1 MEWLPIFL
9 RLRGHRC
16 LVAGGGSVA
25 LRKARQ
31 LLAAGASVTAVAPEF
46 AAGFEEAARGGR
58 LEMVRARFA
67 PTMLAGC
74 RLAIAAT
81 GDAAVNREV
90 AAAAGALGIPVNVVD
105 APELCS
111 YIAPAIVDR
120 DGVTI
125 AIGTD
130 GAAPILAREVRAR
143 IDAALPRGLG
153 RIAALVARWRATVRR
168 CIPSAAARRRFW
180 ENAVRGPAA
189 EAARRGERGRAAALM
204 ERALERAAAGDLRP
218 EGEVWL
224 VGAGPG
230 DPELLTLAALRLMN
244 ECDVVLHDSLVAPE
258 ILAMVRRDAERID
271 VGKRCGAHRTAQ
283 DEINRL
289 MVAQAR
295 AGRRVLRLK
304 GGDPLV
310 FGRAAE
316 ELEALARAGIAYR
329 IVPGITAAAGCAA
342 EARIPLT
349 HRESAHSCILA
360 TGHTADG
367 RPDWARLAA
376 AGQTLVFY
384 MPLGSL
390 GSICAELAGH
400 GLDAATPAA
409 IVSRGTLPDS
419 RIVVGT
425 LATLPA
431 LAERERPRAPAVV
444 IVGAAVRMRARLEQL
459 AQQASERAAELC
471 GRPPTPDGPLEHPP
485 VAVNL

>member
-168 CIPSAAARRRFW
+168 CIPSAAARRRFC
-180 ENAVRGPAA
+180 
-189 EAARRGERGRAAALM
+189 
-204 ERALERAAAGDLRP
+204 
-218 EGEVWL
+218 
-224 VGAGPG
+224 
-230 DPELLTLAALRLMN
+230 TTT
-244 ECDVVLHDSLVAPE
+244 
-258 ILAMVRRDAERID
+258 I
-271 VGKRCGAHRTAQ
+271 
-283 DEINRL
+283 
-289 MVAQAR
+289 
-295 AGRRVLRLK
+295 
-304 GGDPLV
+304 
-310 FGRAAE
+310 
-316 ELEALARAGIAYR
+316 
-329 IVPGITAAAGCAA
+329 
-342 EARIPLT
+342 
-349 HRESAHSCILA
+349 
-360 TGHTADG
+360 
-367 RPDWARLAA
+367 
-376 AGQTLVFY
+376 
-384 MPLGSL
+384 
-390 GSICAELAGH
+390 
-400 GLDAATPAA
+400 
-409 IVSRGTLPDS
+409 
-419 RIVVGT
+419 
-425 LATLPA
+425 
-431 LAERERPRAPAVV
+431 
-444 IVGAAVRMRARLEQL
+444 
-459 AQQASERAAELC
+459 
-471 GRPPTPDGPLEHPP
+471 
-485 VAVNL
+485 